1 MTAQDITI
9 TGRQSKTVRWREK
22 KIPSPPTPTKKK
34 IKKNPMTADE
44 EDLMVKTYIQK
55 PNDS

>member
-9 TGRQSKTVRWREK
+9 TGRQSKADRREKEK
-22 KIPSPPTPTKKK
+22 KIKN
-34 IKKNPMTADE
+34 KNPMTADE
-44 EDLMVKTYIQK
+44 EDLVVETYIQK